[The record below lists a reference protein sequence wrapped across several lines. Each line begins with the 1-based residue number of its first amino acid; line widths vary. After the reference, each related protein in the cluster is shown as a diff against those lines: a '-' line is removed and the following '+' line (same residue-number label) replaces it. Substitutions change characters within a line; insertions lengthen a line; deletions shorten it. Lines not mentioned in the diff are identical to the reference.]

1 MTETGRAESPA
12 TIDRVLVEVL
22 VAAPIETVWNALRDK
37 DEIRRWFGWE
47 YAGFEDE
54 LSWIVTSG
62 QIASETDRV
71 IHIQGMSDRFVL
83 ESRGDR
89 ATVLRVIRSA
99 PADARGPAAHAHAVE
114 SAVGP
119 EEKGW
124 AGIYDD
130 TVEGWTSFIQM
141 LRLMVERHPGED
153 RRTLYFSG
161 RSRAADAPKPP
172 EAVGLDAIAS
182 LPIGARYSLTLAT
195 GETISGDVWYRSE
208 HQVGLTVD
216 SYGNGLLVVARRPIT
231 AKSPH
236 GGGTALISAYGL
248 SDAALADVRAKWT
261 AWWHANYDV
270 QEIQPEA

>member
-1 MTETGRAESPA
+1 MS
-12 TIDRVLVEVL
+12 DRVLVEVL
-22 VAAPIETVWNALRDK
+22 VAAPIETVWKALREK

-54 LSWIVTSG
+54 LTWIFESG
-62 QIASETDRV
+62 QTVTVEGRV
-71 IHIQGMSDRFVL
+71 IQLTGMNDRFVL
-83 ESRGDR
+83 EPSGDR

-99 PADARGPAAHAHAVE
+99 PAA
-114 SAVGP
+114 GP
-119 EEKGW
+119 EGKGW
-124 AGIYDD
+124 EGIYDD
-130 TVEGWTSFIQM
+130 TIEGWTSFVQM
-141 LRLMVERHPGED
+141 LRLLLERHAGED

-195 GETISGDVWYRSE
+195 GEAISGDVWFRSE
-208 HQVGLTVD
+208 NQVGLTVD

-236 GGGTALISAYGL
+236 GGGTTLISAYGM

>member
-22 VAAPIETVWNALRDK
+22 VAAPIETVWKALREK

-54 LSWIVTSG
+54 LAWIVTSG
-62 QIASETDRV
+62 QVASEEDRV
-71 IHIQGMSDRFVL
+71 IHIQGMTDRFEL
-83 ESRGDR
+83 KAHGDR

-99 PADARGPAAHAHAVE
+99 PADAGPAAHAHAGE
-114 SAVGP
+114 YTEGSD
-119 EEKGW
+119 EKGW

-130 TVEGWTSFIQM
+130 TVEGWTSFIHM
-141 LRLMVERHPGED
+141 LRLLLERHPGED

-161 RSRAADAPKPP
+161 RSRTADTPKPP

-182 LPIGARYSLTLAT
+182 VPVGARYSVTLAT
-195 GETISGDVWYRSE
+195 GEAISGDVWYRSE

-216 SYGNGLLVVARRPIT
+216 SYGNGLLVVTRRPTT
-231 AKSPH
+231 AKSPY
-236 GGGTALISAYGL
+236 GGGNALISAYGL
-248 SDAALADVRAKWT
+248 SDAALAEVRAKWT
-261 AWWHANYDV
+261 AWWRANYEV
-270 QEIQPEA
+270 IEIQPEA